1 MKLTKEQQD
10 ILASND
16 DIKINAVAGSG
27 KTTTMIAY
35 AQSRP
40 SESKILYLAFN
51 KSVKMEA
58 IKKFQSK
65 GLFNV
70 QVETTHSLAYKY
82 VVIKNQYKVKS
93 TDYKT
98 HEIIKILT

>member
-70 QVETTHSLAYKY
+70 QVR
-82 VVIKNQYKVKS
+82 
-93 TDYKT
+93 
-98 HEIIKILT
+98 